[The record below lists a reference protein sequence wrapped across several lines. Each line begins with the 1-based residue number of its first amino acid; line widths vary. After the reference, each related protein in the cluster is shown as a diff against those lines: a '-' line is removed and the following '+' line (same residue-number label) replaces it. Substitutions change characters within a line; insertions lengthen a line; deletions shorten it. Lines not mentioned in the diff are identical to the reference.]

1 MQGNGIQ
8 IDMQAAEEEWRDV
21 YDDNLESGM
30 FRKDSFGYLDVNT
43 HIALLRMVLF
53 LCSMVY
59 FLNDASI

>member
-30 FRKDSFGYLDVNT
+30 FRKDSFGDLLFNLPR
-43 HIALLRMVLF
+43 IASLPKFLF
-53 LCSMVY
+53 NMSQ
-59 FLNDASI
+59 D